1 MAGNK
6 PLPTGASVTAV
17 MAAIDYPGM
26 RADAKKIAAMTHRA
40 TGRRARMRGPGPV
53 HASTLRYRMTY
64 ERHD

>member
-6 PLPTGASVTAV
+6 TLPTGASVTAF
-17 MAAIDYPGM
+17 MAAIGDPGM
-26 RADAKKIAAMTHRA
+26 RADAKKVAAMMRPA
-40 TGRRARMRGPGPV
+40 TGKRARMWGPDPV